1 MTKYSLK
8 FSILVIVVAA
18 ALFLVPRESSATS
31 TILADGTSCTTLG
44 GTWDSGTLTCT
55 LSGTFALGPS
65 DTLNIVSG
73 VTLIVDGTITSSGA
87 ITNDGTITN
96 SPTGTITT
104 SGTLTNTGII
114 SNSGTVTNDPTG
126 TIDNSGTIENTFT
139 GIITS
144 SGKIDSSGTI
154 DNCGLITVSGFAVVN
169 SGTINNSDTG
179 TITDSI
185 GITNTGTVT
194 NQGVVTESGTVI
206 NTGGKFINFAGTFAN
221 TGTFNTGTFVECGGI
236 VTGIATAI
244 LSTDCQGL
252 TAPTLHCSFLVIPES
267 PLGTIALIGSSL
279 GGLGGFW
286 AFRRFKSKQF

>member
-8 FSILVIVVAA
+8 FSILVIVGAA
-18 ALFLVPRESSATS
+18 ALFLAPVESRAAS
-31 TILADGTSCTTLG
+31 TTLEDGPSCITLG

-55 LSGTFALGPS
+55 LAGTLTLGPS
-65 DTLNIVSG
+65 DELTIDSG
-73 VTLIVDGTITSSGA
+73 VTLNVVGTITSSGE
-87 ITNDGTITN
+87 ITNKGTVTN
-96 SPTGTITT
+96 GPTGTITT
-104 SGTLTNTGII
+104 SGALTNKGTI
-114 SNSGTVTNDPTG
+114 SNSGTMTNGPTG
-126 TIDNSGTIENTFT
+126 TIDNKGTIENTFT

-144 SGKIDSSGTI
+144 SGNIDNNGTI
-154 DNCGLITVSGFAVVN
+154 DNCGLITLSGFAVVN

-185 GITNTGTVT
+185 GITNKGTVT

-206 NTGGKFINFAGTFAN
+206 NTNGEFINFAGTFAN
-221 TGTFNTGTFVECGGI
+221 TGTFNTGTFVDCGGI

-252 TAPTLHCSFLVIPES
+252 AAPTLHCSFLVIPES